1 MSDTIIGAWLSKKVN
16 VDKPFYSYILFLL
29 LLLLLIQ
36 KSISR
41 GHQERYKA
49 FPSIK
54 IWRTSFKIKLELFK
68 PENAGKWPLTKSLV
82 TRTDYSSPLTNVIFS
97 GLNWFKLNAWHDSAP
112 PPRKTVG
119 NSCSAREVK
128 KKTLYFSFYS
138 FSFFLSCIRCWFLQ
152 LLIWKLKL
160 GALRSRN
167 FRRKTI

>member
-1 MSDTIIGAWLSKKVN
+1 MLISHA
-16 VDKPFYSYILFLL
+16 FYSYILFLL
-29 LLLLLIQ
+29 SLLLLIQ
-36 KSISR
+36 KSIYR

-97 GLNWFKLNAWHDSAP
+97 SLNWFKLNTWHNSAP
-112 PPRKTVG
+112 SPRKLSG
-119 NSCSAREVK
+119 NHAVSVSWK
-128 KKTLYFSFYS
+128 KNLYFSFYS

-152 LLIWKLKL
+152 LFIWNSNL
-160 GALRSRN
+160 ALWGVETSGERQFSGEQ
-167 FRRKTI
+167 